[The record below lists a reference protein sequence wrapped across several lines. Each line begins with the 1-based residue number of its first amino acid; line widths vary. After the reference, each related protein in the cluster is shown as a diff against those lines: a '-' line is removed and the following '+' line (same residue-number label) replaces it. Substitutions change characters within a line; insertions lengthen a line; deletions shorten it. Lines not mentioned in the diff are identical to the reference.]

1 MADCN
6 ETIRELDAFLDG
18 ELSDSTRAMIHEH
31 LGGCTDCLQAF
42 EFHIELQQAIRRKCS
57 NDVMPAG
64 LLARIAACFE
74 VDPAMPIRPDSGSDG
89 ARHLG
94 ASDGGSARGSDIG
107 GMGSPPDPW
116 LR

>member
-18 ELSDSTRAMIHEH
+18 ELSDATRAMIHEH

-42 EFHIELQQAIRRKCS
+42 EFHVELQQAIRRKCS

-64 LLARIAACFE
+64 LMARIAACFDVE
-74 VDPAMPIRPDSGSDG
+74 PGVGSRIDPATQVGRPS
-89 ARHLG
+89 
-94 ASDGGSARGSDIG
+94 
-107 GMGSPPDPW
+107 DPW